1 MSSAIELLIAA
12 HTALSAVPLRTLRVS
27 CLSPPSVL
35 VSFMDGQSLMWTPKP
50 EPMPMPACDPGVD
63 DSAMLGKALRWL
75 KADCF
80 AEFAVHE
87 ELVAANASMFGARG
101 ADEVLAFKKS
111 WLRMAKNY
119 EVDAILDVDLK
130 NRVVVASFDCLIS
143 GKEGRGTDVMQFDEQ
158 MKVSGVAAIRHT
170 QVTS

>member
-63 DSAMLGKALRWL
+63 DSAMLGKAGRCKWEVENGMTERYTEQPLWRLLNFMSKEIYCFIWQERFPIVCFEALSTSPHAGL
-75 KADCF
+75 KM
-80 AEFAVHE
+80 AE
-87 ELVAANASMFGARG
+87 S
-101 ADEVLAFKKS
+101 
-111 WLRMAKNY
+111 
-119 EVDAILDVDLK
+119 
-130 NRVVVASFDCLIS
+130 
-143 GKEGRGTDVMQFDEQ
+143 
-158 MKVSGVAAIRHT
+158 
-170 QVTS
+170 